1 MDLKNNPAL
10 NNSYK
15 QTPTSRSTHI
25 WVLQPSVNPF
35 LKKIKS
41 LMSFMLQ
48 KSSYAQQTI
57 SHQRWY
63 NQRL

>member
-35 LKKIKS
+35 LKKNKVFNVFYVTEVILRAADYQPS
-41 LMSFMLQ
+41 EV
-48 KSSYAQQTI
+48 I
-57 SHQRWY
+57 
-63 NQRL
+63 